1 MLKEEILRIWHS
13 RNNLTSPGRPFFSG
27 DELPIA
33 DNKKTNVFFTKE
45 CVLKHIMWNKC
56 IFSAETGYDWQRK

>member
-1 MLKEEILRIWHS
+1 MALKEQFNEPWKTYF
-13 RNNLTSPGRPFFSG
+13 NG

-45 CVLKHIMWNKC
+45 CVLKYIMWNKC
-56 IFSAETGYDWQRK
+56 ISSAETGYDWQRKQKKIPI